1 MLNNFLQVVLIKHV
15 SQVPSIIIQEYQKK
29 LAEGTIGNTY
39 CGGDLCL
46 VALTKIS
53 YIGLKMLCRSV
64 ETGEINRNI
73 RIQNVQYWTQHR
85 VYYKYLLLSCIYVI
99 KYDKNVYLTD
109 TIKSQVPQSI
119 LQQRRTDLAEN
130 LGLIKDLG
138 SWLEELDLE
147 TRGLRAD
154 MWLSQPDY
162 SLYQQ
167 VYRHSFNQESS
178 AFCLEILHIIH
189 VMPPVFLV
197 TISMFW

>member
-1 MLNNFLQVVLIKHV
+1 M
-15 SQVPSIIIQEYQKK
+15 
-29 LAEGTIGNTY
+29 
-39 CGGDLCL
+39 
-46 VALTKIS
+46 
-53 YIGLKMLCRSV
+53 
-64 ETGEINRNI
+64 
-73 RIQNVQYWTQHR
+73 
-85 VYYKYLLLSCIYVI
+85 
-99 KYDKNVYLTD
+99 YLTD

-167 VYRHSFNQESS
+167 VYRHIFNQESS
-178 AFCLEILHIIH
+178 
-189 VMPPVFLV
+189 V
-197 TISMFW
+197 

>member
-1 MLNNFLQVVLIKHV
+1 M
-15 SQVPSIIIQEYQKK
+15 
-29 LAEGTIGNTY
+29 
-39 CGGDLCL
+39 
-46 VALTKIS
+46 
-53 YIGLKMLCRSV
+53 
-64 ETGEINRNI
+64 
-73 RIQNVQYWTQHR
+73 
-85 VYYKYLLLSCIYVI
+85 
-99 KYDKNVYLTD
+99 YLTD

-178 AFCLEILHIIH
+178 
-189 VMPPVFLV
+189 V
-197 TISMFW
+197 